1 MAVGVR
7 RFTPSRVSRRF
18 GAFAVL
24 TLRAI
29 GKSRRG
35 EWTGPGS
42 RCPLR
47 PGGPNEVAI
56 RPNPLATDGSSQCGS
71 KEFQTTLGQIR
82 APRTAKVIQILRL
95 LTRTVCRCLI
105 GPFE

>member
-29 GKSRRG
+29 GKIRRG
-35 EWTGPGS
+35 EWTGPEAAAHFDRVARTHG
-42 RCPLR
+42 LR
-47 PGGPNEVAI
+47 ETGHYDPRLVDMLIA
-56 RPNPLATDGSSQCGS
+56 RVRHT
-71 KEFQTTLGQIR
+71 KEI
-82 APRTAKVIQILRL
+82 
-95 LTRTVCRCLI
+95 
-105 GPFE
+105 